1 MKKTKDKTVTL
12 TLTRKEARLVAQL
25 VCGENV
31 RLEEAITKG
40 DEWPDI
46 DIITSAARDA
56 KRELPMVE
64 ALRIKA
70 VRASV
75 DAGMVQ

>member
-25 VCGENV
+25 VCGEHM

-46 DIITSAARDA
+46 EIITSAARDA
-56 KRELPMVE
+56 KKELPMVE
-64 ALRIKA
+64 ELCTKA
-70 VRASV
+70 VRASM